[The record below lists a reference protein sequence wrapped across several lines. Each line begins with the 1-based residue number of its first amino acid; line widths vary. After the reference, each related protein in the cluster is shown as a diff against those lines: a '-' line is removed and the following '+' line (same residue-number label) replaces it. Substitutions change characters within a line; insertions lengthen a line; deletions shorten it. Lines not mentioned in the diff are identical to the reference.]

1 MAQNRKLQ
9 DLIENKYMADDA
21 VGNAELG
28 ANQPKQLVFK
38 FDVTGG
44 TTPGAAGAHAL
55 GNKAGTAAQT
65 IPDNALITRA
75 YVEAIATT
83 VEDSGTP
90 TIKLGITGDDDAFI
104 AATARTHATYAAGGF
119 TELTAGI
126 PIKTGSAVSVLA
138 TIESADIASGTFY
151 VWVEYYEGA

>member
-1 MAQNRKLQ
+1 
-9 DLIENKYMADDA
+9 

-38 FDVTGG
+38 FDVSGG
-44 TTPGAAGAHAL
+44 TTPGAAGAVAL
-55 GNKAGTAAQT
+55 SNKAGTGAQT

-75 YVEAIATT
+75 YVEAIVTT

-90 TIKLGITGDDDAFI
+90 TIKLGITGDDDCFI
-104 AATARTHATYAAGGF
+104 GATARTHATYTAGNL

-126 PIKTGSAVSVLA
+126 PIKTTAAVSLLA
-138 TIESADIASGTFY
+138 TIESADLNAGTFF